1 VPDWSHEIDQ
11 RRIDEGGN
19 MSRRWTQGGIGA
31 LAVAAL
37 IAAGC
42 SSSSKKS
49 ATTATTATGSA
60 TTTAT
65 TAANATPIKV
75 AFLLPFSGPSALN
88 GAGNK
93 PFIDT
98 ITKEPGHATID
109 GHPVQVVIGDDQG
122 TAAGGAS
129 ATHQLVDQ
137 DHVNVVIGSN
147 LSAVVAAEVPVT
159 TQSKTLEITLTGCTP
174 ICGDGT
180 SYPYAFSIEF
190 NRPVQGP
197 ATMARVKGLGKSS
210 IAVLESLDPSGQQY
224 LDALKAAAGPAGVT
238 ISKVVTFQPNSLD
251 MSNQVAQLKAA
262 GADLIYMD
270 SVSGPD
276 IANVVK
282 AMDEDS
288 YHPAILGNSALS
300 GVVVYNAIPAAS
312 KSWANTWQASG
323 FGLNMVAGH
332 LSPEVQAWH
341 DRMLALIGPSVN
353 QTALNNSVVI
363 EDAFDMFKAAV
374 EATHSTDGPTLAT
387 WIQNNGFQG
396 LRADFQFT
404 ASDHY
409 GLSAA
414 TVGWAIPGP
423 LVGGFLKAAPN
434 PAS

>member
-1 VPDWSHEIDQ
+1 
-11 RRIDEGGN
+11 
-19 MSRRWTQGGIGA
+19 M
-31 LAVAAL
+31 
-37 IAAGC
+37 AGC
-42 SSSSKKS
+42 SSSKKAATS
-49 ATTATTATGSA
+49 NTTAATSGTGSGSTSA
-60 TTTAT
+60 STA
-65 TAANATPIKV
+65 AANATPIKV
-75 AFLLPFSGPSALN
+75 GFLLPFSGPNALN

-109 GHPVQVVIGDDQG
+109 GHPVQVITADDQG

-137 DHVNVVIGSN
+137 DHVSVVIGSN

-159 TQSKTLEITLTGCTP
+159 TAAKTLEITLTGCTP

-180 SYPYAFSIEF
+180 TYPYAFSTEF

-197 ATMARVKGLGKSS
+197 ATMQRVKGLGKTS

-224 LDALKAAAGPAGVT
+224 LQALQAAGPAAGVT
-238 ISKVVTFQPNSLD
+238 ITKIVTFQPSSLD
-251 MSNQVAQLKAA
+251 LSNQVAQLKAA
-262 GADLIYMD
+262 NAGLIYMD

-276 IANVVK
+276 IANAVK

-300 GVVVYNAIPAAS
+300 GVVVYNAVPAAS
-312 KSWANTWQASG
+312 KAWVNTWQASG

-332 LSPEVQAWH
+332 LSPAVMAWH
-341 DRMLALIGPSVN
+341 DRMVSLIGPAVN
-353 QTALNNSVVI
+353 QMALNNAVVS

-374 EATHSTDGPTLAT
+374 EATHATDGPTLAQ
-387 WIQNNGFQG
+387 WIQTNGFQG

-404 ASDHY
+404 ATNHY

-423 LVGGFLKAAPN
+423 LQGGFLQAAPN
-434 PAS
+434 PTNS